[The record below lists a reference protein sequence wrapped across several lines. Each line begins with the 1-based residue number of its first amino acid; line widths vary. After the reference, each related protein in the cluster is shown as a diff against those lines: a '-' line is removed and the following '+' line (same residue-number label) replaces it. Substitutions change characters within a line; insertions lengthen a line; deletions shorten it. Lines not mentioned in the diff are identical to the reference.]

1 MFFCWFIA
9 TCYTLLG
16 PALFASAALSLG
28 LTFDVPAKKK
38 ICNQAAKF
46 CCQSFAVRAACKTVM
61 LDTGK

>member
-38 ICNQAAKF
+38 YAIKLP
-46 CCQSFAVRAACKTVM
+46 SFAVKVLLSELLARLLC
-61 LDTGK
+61 